1 VRHSEYSVSP
11 EQRSKEHRPRRQF
24 RPRENAVLDGVP
36 EMSVR
41 IVVMLNVLSIQSWVS
56 FGHVGNAAAIFP
68 LQRMG
73 IEVASIHTVQF
84 SNHTGYGAWRGAVYA
99 PESITELVQ
108 GMAERGALENIDG
121 VLSGY
126 MGSAGTI
133 EAVRD
138 AVSRVRRAN
147 PNALYCCDPVMG
159 DYGRG
164 VFVQANIPDAIKAQ
178 AIQIADIVTP
188 NQFELELLTGQT
200 IETLPDALAAARALR
215 ETIRMGGSRI
225 VLLTSLVRQDAAPDT
240 IETLAVTGDAA
251 YLVGTPMIPL
261 DPPRNGTGDAIA
273 ALFFGHYLKT
283 RDAKT
288 SLENAVSALYRLL
301 EITHEAGTREIQL
314 VAAQDEFVEPTRVF
328 EAMSV

>member
-1 VRHSEYSVSP
+1 MFH
-11 EQRSKEHRPRRQF
+11 
-24 RPRENAVLDGVP
+24 
-36 EMSVR
+36 
-41 IVVMLNVLSIQSWVS
+41 VLSIQSWVS

-73 IEVASIHTVQF
+73 IEVAAIHTVQF
-84 SNHTGYGAWRGAVYA
+84 SNHTGYGSWKGAVYA

-108 GMAERGALENIDG
+108 GIKERGALENMDA

-138 AVSRVRRAN
+138 AVSQVREAN

-164 VFVQANIPDAIKAQ
+164 VFVQPNIPDVMKAQ
-178 AIQIADIVTP
+178 AVPNADIITP
-188 NQFELELLTGQT
+188 NQFELELLTGHVVK
-200 IETLPDALAAARALR
+200 TLPDALIAARALR
-215 ETIRMGGSRI
+215 EMICAGGPRI
-225 VLLTSLVRQDAAPDT
+225 VLVTSLVREDAAPDT

-251 YLVGTPMIPL
+251 YLVATPMIPL
-261 DPPRNGTGDAIA
+261 EPPRNGTGDAIA
-273 ALFFGHYLKT
+273 ALFLGHYLKS
-283 RDAKT
+283 RNAKT
-288 SLENAVSALYRLL
+288 SLENAVSALFRLL

-314 VAAQDEFVEPTRVF
+314 VAAQDEYEKPSKVF
-328 EAMSV
+328 EALEA

>member
-1 VRHSEYSVSP
+1 
-11 EQRSKEHRPRRQF
+11 
-24 RPRENAVLDGVP
+24 
-36 EMSVR
+36 
-41 IVVMLNVLSIQSWVS
+41 MLNVLSIQSWVA

-73 IEVASIHTVQF
+73 IEVAAIQTVQF
-84 SNHTGYGAWRGAVYA
+84 SNHTGYGAWKGAVYA

-108 GMAERGALENIDG
+108 GMAERGALQNMDG

-133 EAVRD
+133 EAVQD
-138 AVSRVRRAN
+138 AVSRVRQAN
-147 PNALYCCDPVMG
+147 PSALYCCDPVMG

-164 VFVQANIPDAIKAQ
+164 VFVQPTIPDAMKTQ
-178 AIQIADIVTP
+178 AVPNADIITP
-188 NQFELELLTGQT
+188 NQFELELLTGQA

-215 ETIRMGGSRI
+215 ETIRLGGPRI
-225 VLLTSLVRQDAAPDT
+225 VLLTSLVREDAAPDT
-240 IETLAVTGDAA
+240 IETLAVTGAAA
-251 YLVGTPMIPL
+251 YLVATPMIPL

-283 RDAKT
+283 RDAKI

-301 EITHEAGTREIQL
+301 ELTHEAGTREIQL
-314 VAAQDEFVEPTRVF
+314 ISAQDEYVKPSRIFAALQV
-328 EAMSV
+328 